1 MRETGVAFVVPVYNK
16 EPHLESVLRQ
26 IARQEGDFPRQY
38 VFVDDGSTDG
48 SLAAL
53 RDLTAGWDDVVIES
67 QDNKGSA
74 GATNRAIALVRQPY
88 IKFVDADDLIGD
100 FATITLLDALDD
112 SPACLAYGN
121 VARYRD
127 ESGIDLHA
135 RVEHPAATLIWRPLR
150 QAMRNSLFNP
160 TQSLA
165 RTAAVREVGGCDE
178 RIVHSQE
185 YSLTLRLA
193 QRWPLLR
200 VEAPVAFLPE
210 EAPGRLSDDPAKQLQ
225 RVTLALANF
234 LRDHPE
240 TEADL
245 KRLACRRAAGR
256 AWKYVYRHRGLSAM
270 SLPWLWRYLWSY
282 APVGADAADFIDTCC
297 AAFEPT

>member
-26 IARQEGDFPRQY
+26 IARQEGDFPRQF
-38 VFVDDGSTDG
+38 VFVDDGSTDR
-48 SLAAL
+48 SLGAL

-67 QDNKGSA
+67 QDNRGSA

-100 FATITLLDALDD
+100 FATITLLDVLRD

-127 ESGIDLHA
+127 ESEIDLHA
-135 RVEHPAATLIWRPLR
+135 RVERPAATLIGRPLR
-150 QAMRNSLFNP
+150 LAMTNSLFNP

-165 RTAAVREVGGCDE
+165 RTEAVREVGGCDE

-200 VEAPVAFLPE
+200 VDAPVAFLPKE
-210 EAPGRLSDDPAKQLQ
+210 TADRLSNDPARQLQ
-225 RVTLALANF
+225 RVTQALANF

-240 TEADL
+240 TGADL
-245 KRLACRRAAGR
+245 KRFACHRAAGR
-256 AWKYVYRHRGLSAM
+256 AWKYVYRHRGLTPM

-282 APVGADAADFIDTCC
+282 VPGGAEAADFIDTCC